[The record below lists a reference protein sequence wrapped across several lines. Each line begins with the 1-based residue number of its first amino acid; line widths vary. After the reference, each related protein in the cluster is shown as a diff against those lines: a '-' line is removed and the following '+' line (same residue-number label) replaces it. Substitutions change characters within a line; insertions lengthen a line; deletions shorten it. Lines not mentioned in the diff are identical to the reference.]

1 LCVQA
6 TAFEEQ
12 LPPQLLVALL
22 PDLPAGVKVYS
33 PAQLL
38 EFLKEIISTAIYR
51 SLVIFFLF
59 FAMGM
64 LVGITIEERHTT
76 GILSVSKHLR
86 RWEIDWEPGTKSYCD
101 FSNKPVN

>member
-1 LCVQA
+1 VYPVSHSLYVQA

-12 LPPQLLVALL
+12 LPPQLLAALL

-38 EFLKEIISTAIYR
+38 EFLKEISSTPINQ
-51 SLVIFFLF
+51 SILGFFFLLF

-64 LVGITIEERHTT
+64 LVGITIEEHHTT
-76 GILSVSKHLR
+76 GILRSQSIYK
-86 RWEIDWEPGTKSYCD
+86 DGK
-101 FSNKPVN
+101 